1 MPTFISTLLMIS
13 FAFSALGADE
23 DNLVVIPKNRAEKTK
38 FQEIPEKMAI
48 SYLNTKAQ
56 TSQAFT
62 KKDFSILVWNVFKG
76 VKKDLFKEFPKLAP
90 KYDLL
95 ILQEAYTIPE
105 MLKMFEATPHYY
117 TMAGSFIYKPLQVTT
132 GVATGSLVKA
142 TKEIP
147 LQSKYKEPI
156 VDATQ
161 MCLASEYSIANSNEK
176 LLVVNVHAIVFVPSD
191 HLFHQLDQFK
201 SVVEKHKGPVI
212 LAGDFNTWD
221 EMKLKYLMRMVK
233 HLKLSSIEYAPD
245 IRRKFKNYPLD
256 HLFYRGL
263 KLRYARVM
271 QMTSSSDHNP
281 IEAGFTLP

>member
-1 MPTFISTLLMIS
+1 MPKFISTLLIIS
-13 FAFSALGADE
+13 FSFSALGADE
-23 DNLVVIPKNRAEKTK
+23 ENFVLLPKNRAEKSK
-38 FQEIPEKMAI
+38 FQEIPEKEAI
-48 SYLNTKAQ
+48 SYLNTKVQTNGAFAQ
-56 TSQAFT
+56 
-62 KKDFSILVWNVFKG
+62 KDFSILVWNVFKG

-105 MLKMFEATPHYY
+105 MLKMFESSPHHY
-117 TMAGSFIYKPLQVTT
+117 TMAGSFIYKPQQVTT
-132 GVATGSLVKA
+132 GVATGSRVKA
-142 TKEIP
+142 VKEIAI
-147 LQSKYKEPI
+147 QSKYKEPI
-156 VDATQ
+156 VDTTQ
-161 MCLASEYSIANSNEK
+161 MCLASEYPITSSKEN

-201 SVVEKHKGPVI
+201 AMIEKHKGPVI
-212 LAGDFNTWD
+212 FAGDFNTWD

-271 QMTSSSDHNP
+271 QMTGSSDHNP